1 MFQIRPLIRQ
11 GMIVNAKFLSSGL
24 RQSLK
29 YENEFYLLSW
39 NLITDAEGFLLLRM
53 APGVALIFD
62 SKEL

>member
-1 MFQIRPLIRQ
+1 
-11 GMIVNAKFLSSGL
+11 MIVNAKFLSSGL